1 MRIQHLVALT
11 ALLATGACA
20 GRARPNST
28 MRERNVMRITEI
40 QEAVNLGVANAYQLV
55 ERNHPEWLS
64 PVRANSNT
72 SSSLPTVWLDLQ
84 RMGAVGNLR
93 TIQLA
98 SVTGIRYLTAFEAR
112 GELGFDNPGGAIIV
126 STR

>member
-1 MRIQHLVALT
+1 MRIPMTLALS
-11 ALLATGACA
+11 ALILAGACA
-20 GRARPNST
+20 GRSRPDSNL
-28 MRERNVMRITEI
+28 RERNVMRITEI

-72 SSSLPTVWLDLQ
+72 SSALPTVWLDLQ
-84 RMGAVGNLR
+84 RMGAIGNLR

-98 SVTGIRYLTAFEAR
+98 SITGIRYLSAFEAR
-112 GELGFDNPGGAIIV
+112 GELGFDNPGGAIVV